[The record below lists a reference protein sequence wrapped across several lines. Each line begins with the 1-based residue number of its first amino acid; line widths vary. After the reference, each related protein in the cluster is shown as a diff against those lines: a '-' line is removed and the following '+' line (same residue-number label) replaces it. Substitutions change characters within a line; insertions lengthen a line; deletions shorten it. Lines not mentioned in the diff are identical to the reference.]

1 MNKSAIATC
10 CFLISFLTGCND
22 QSKKTGK
29 EPNPTDNNISINHIS
44 GTAPSIYVSNGV
56 IHLAF
61 ASGDSI
67 LYCTSTDKG
76 QNFTQPFL
84 VGRVNEMAVVGGRGP
99 QVAGSEDQLVIAV
112 AGDKGNIYSYT
123 KSGEKWISNGSI
135 NDVPDIAKEG
145 FVSLAANGSGKFYA
159 VWLDLRKDNKNK
171 IGGSVSTDGGKTW
184 SVNKII
190 YRSPDL
196 SVCECCKPSV
206 VMKNDH
212 VAVMFRNWI
221 NGNRDLYM
229 IQSQDGGNTFGEAEK
244 LGKGSWSLKGCP
256 MDGGGLVIDKD
267 NHLQTVWRRE
277 DKIFS
282 SAPGVEENEIGKG
295 KSCTMETVNGKNV
308 YAWVENGEI
317 VIMKPRGMKKV
328 VGTGKLPVIKSINNE
343 HIVCTWEQDKQINE
357 KSLFKHYLSFCNIL
371 VHICL

>member
-1 MNKSAIATC
+1 MSIIQERKITMNKSAIATC

-29 EPNPTDNNISINHIS
+29 EPNATDNNISINHIS

-99 QVAGSEDQLVIAV
+99 QIAGSEDQLVIAV

-282 SAPGVEENEIGKG
+282 SAPGVEENEIGNG

-343 HIVCTWEQDKQINE
+343 HIVCTWEQDKQIKTSVLE
-357 KSLFKHYLSFCNIL
+357 L
-371 VHICL
+371 